1 MCSHGIRLSNPIH
14 TTWPAAS
21 SSHGNDAADR
31 PPQRRA
37 PAGRMC
43 GIDHARDRRARRAV
57 VHAIEDATDRRR
69 IAPTRRHDRNARMG
83 MRLSPMSSDGKWTTA
98 DVPDQS
104 GRVAIVTGA
113 NTGIGYH
120 TAAALAQTGAHVVL
134 AVRNL
139 EKGNLAL
146 ARIVA
151 AHPRR
156 RRHAAGTGPQLAG
169 LGARRR
175 RPRCARPTRAST
187 C

>member
-1 MCSHGIRLSNPIH
+1 
-14 TTWPAAS
+14 
-21 SSHGNDAADR
+21 
-31 PPQRRA
+31 
-37 PAGRMC
+37 
-43 GIDHARDRRARRAV
+43 
-57 VHAIEDATDRRR
+57 
-69 IAPTRRHDRNARMG
+69 
-83 MRLSPMSSDGKWTTA
+83 MSSDGKWTTS
-98 DVPDQS
+98 DIPDQS

-113 NTGIGYH
+113 NTGLGYH

-151 AHPRR
+151 AQPAR
-156 RRHAAGTGPQLAG
+156 RRHVARTRPQLAG

-175 RPRCARPTRAST
+175 RRRCARPTRAST